1 MSWTTTINGV
11 SYTAPDVGENFWGTQ
26 VKNWMQAVG
35 GTGSGQGGMLKK
47 DGGLFQ
53 LLAEVNFGT
62 AFGIKALTYT
72 SGSANSGSAAGAG
85 QIRLKRA
92 DLVEWRN
99 NADSGNLTLGV
110 STSNWLQWQSVDL
123 ADISSSQTL
132 TNKSISGLTNTIS
145 NIALSSIVAPAAG
158 VLYSDGASIL
168 SETRLSLSRMAAG
181 TQYYV
186 LMGNGASSPSYQL
199 ITNNSVDAAAAI
211 ARTKLA
217 SGTASHVLINDGS
230 GVMSSEA
237 RLSLSRTADGTNNY
251 VLIAAGAG
259 VSPAYGLITNSNL
272 DAAAAIA
279 RTKIAAGSA
288 DHVII
293 NDGAGNLS
301 SEAQLSV
308 SRGGTGLSA
317 VGTSNQILGVNNAGN
332 ANEYKTFSV
341 GTSGTD
347 FAIAHSAGSV
357 VFNLPDSSA
366 ANRGAL
372 TSTDW
377 STFNNKIGGSG
388 TNGQVAL
395 FSAGS
400 TITSN
405 AAIQYSTSAN
415 SNTLSLLSGIKIGT
429 NTTVAASAGAGAIR
443 YNAGTLEFSDGAVWN
458 TLGFVGAGI
467 VSLNGLTA
475 VTQTFAVGTAGNDF
489 AISSATSTHTF
500 NLPDAGASARGVVTT
515 GTQTLAGVKT
525 FSSNAVFSSY
535 MTVGDII
542 SRDNSDAS
550 ISVSSGQTLWHP
562 NLDIQTGHTYS
573 IAGQMALVDELTGA
587 GTVDGDGTVFD
598 TSTDLTG
605 YSRLDAN
612 ESVTGGKTFSQRI
625 EALGGIYSVDVTTFG
640 SNLKF
645 AKSSETLFSADTSD
659 GADNKRIVFCGG
671 GANGASRGASL
682 ELAGNENGDAGAF
695 YAVAGTNANLTFV
708 ATGTGWTQ
716 LQGDGIGAP
725 ATSGT
730 AQSAGHIARFKG
742 GDNAIIDVGSNSA
755 TYQWIQATDL
765 STLAVNYPLALN
777 PNGGTV
783 SVGALFDISAST
795 AGQIKFPATQNASA
809 DANTLDDYEE
819 GTWTPSISFGG
830 GTTGITYNSR
840 VGRYLK
846 IGRVVTA
853 QGYVQLTSKGSSTGA
868 ANLTS
873 LPFTSVNVSN
883 AYTTVIISYY
893 NAFSS
898 LNYFLSAYVNTN
910 ATTCVFVQGS
920 NTGGVTAITDGN
932 FTNTSE
938 FIFSITYEAS

>member
-123 ADISSSQTL
+123 ADISSVQTF

-186 LMGNGASSPSYQL
+186 LTANGASSPSYAL

-288 DHVII
+288 NHVII

-317 VGTSNQILGVNNAGN
+317 VGTSNQVLGVNNAAN
-332 ANEYKTFSV
+332 ANEYKTLSV

-357 VFNLPDSSA
+357 VFNLPNSSSS
-366 ANRGAL
+366 NRGAL

-377 STFNNKIGGSG
+377 TTFNNKIGGSG

-400 TITSN
+400 TITSSS
-405 AAIQYSTSAN
+405 AIQYSTSSN

-429 NTTVAASAGAGAIR
+429 NTTVAATAGAGAIR
-443 YNAGTLEFSDGAVWN
+443 YNAGTLEFSDGAAWN
-458 TLGFVGAGI
+458 TLGVVGAGI
-467 VSLNGLTA
+467 VSLNALTA
-475 VTQTFAVGTAGNDF
+475 TTQTFAVGTAGTDF

-515 GTQTLAGVKT
+515 GAQTFAGDKT
-525 FSSNAVFSSY
+525 FSGNTVLNGTVTLGDATTDDVTFNGYVASAILPKTSGSY
-535 MTVGDII
+535 SLGSAAQNWDALYLDKGATNSGSIYFDAGTTKYIQGDAAGTTLTIGGFTT
-542 SRDNSDAS
+542 
-550 ISVSSGQTLWHP
+550 VSSPALTSSS
-562 NLDIQTGHTYS
+562 NLIGLRGLFTGVASTTFPYAAGSNTGAPLSVVSLGAGSRCGIFYSSDNNGNGPILDFLKSRTNSRTSVGNTAAVQSGDELGLISFQGDDGSNDNYASTYS
-573 IAGQMALVDELTGA
+573 GA
-587 GTVDGDGTVFD
+587 
-598 TSTDLTG
+598 
-605 YSRLDAN
+605 Y
-612 ESVTGGKTFSQRI
+612 I
-625 EALGGIYSVDVTTFG
+625 EAVTTQTWASG
-640 SNLKF
+640 SHGTKLNF
-645 AKSSETLFSADTSD
+645 YTTPNSSETTGIA
-659 GADNKRIVFCGG
+659 
-671 GANGASRGASL
+671 
-682 ELAGNENGDAGAF
+682 
-695 YAVAGTNANLTFV
+695 LTL
-708 ATGTGWTQ
+708 GQ
-716 LQGDGIGAP
+716 D
-725 ATSGT
+725 
-730 AQSAGHIARFKG
+730 K
-742 GDNAIIDVGSNSA
+742 SA
-755 TYQWIQATDL
+755 TVIGLLDL
-765 STLAVNYPLALN
+765 ST
-777 PNGGTV
+777 
-783 SVGALFDISAST
+783 ST

-819 GTWTPSISFGG
+819 GTWTPGISFGG
-830 GTTGITYNSR
+830 GTTGITYTTR
-840 VGRYLK
+840 VGYYTK
-846 IGRVVTA
+846 IGNRVYCTCDVT
-853 QGYVQLTSKGSSTGA
+853 LSNKGSSTGTSRITGLPYTSNSTGSSYGA
-868 ANLTS
+868 VSAGFFANLT
-873 LPFTSVNVSN
+873 T
-883 AYTTVIISYY
+883 A
-893 NAFSS
+893 
-898 LNYFLSAYVNTN
+898 NYFVSGYVETN
-910 ATTCVFVQGS
+910 ATTGIIL
-920 NTGGVTAITDGN
+920 GGGTSSSSN
-932 FTNTSE
+932 FTDANFQNATELILSIFY
-938 FIFSITYEAS
+938 FI

>member
-123 ADISSSQTL
+123 ADISSVQTF

-317 VGTSNQILGVNNAGN
+317 VGTSNQILGVNNAAN
-332 ANEYKTFSV
+332 ANEYKTLSV
-341 GTSGTD
+341 GTSGMD
-347 FAIAHSAGSV
+347 FAIAHTAGSV

-395 FSAGS
+395 FSGTS

-405 AAIQYSTSAN
+405 AAIAYSTSAN

-458 TLGFVGAGI
+458 TLGVVGAGI

-515 GTQTLAGVKT
+515 GAQTFAGDKT
-525 FSSNAVFSSY
+525 FSGNTVLNGTVTLGDATSDDITFNGYVASDILPKTTGTASLGSATQAWEDIYLDEGATNGGTIYFDAGTTKYIQSDATGATL
-535 MTVGDII
+535 TVG
-542 SRDNSDAS
+542 
-550 ISVSSGQTLWHP
+550 GFTTLAAP
-562 NLDIQTGHTYS
+562 
-573 IAGQMALVDELTGA
+573 ALT
-587 GTVDGDGTVFD
+587 
-598 TSTDLTG
+598 
-605 YSRLDAN
+605 
-612 ESVTGGKTFSQRI
+612 
-625 EALGGIYSVDVTTFG
+625 
-640 SNLKF
+640 
-645 AKSSETLFSADTSD
+645 
-659 GADNKRIVFCGG
+659 
-671 GANGASRGASL
+671 
-682 ELAGNENGDAGAF
+682 
-695 YAVAGTNANLTFV
+695 
-708 ATGTGWTQ
+708 
-716 LQGDGIGAP
+716 

-730 AQSAGHIARFKG
+730 FTSSLSVSGSVTGYTDEIRFPG
-742 GDNAIIDVGSNSA
+742 TGASSS
-755 TYQWIQATDL
+755 QAL
-765 STLAVNYPLALN
+765 STFSTGSPEMYFDHRATSNTGKFKFRNGTGGANTISTIDSTGIILDCN
-777 PNGGTV
+777 PANRSLLFSKAGDFDYEIKYNSGV
-783 SVGALFDISAST
+783 LDFLVPEQSGAPVAIQIQNTGLVYLPT
-795 AGQIKFPATQNASA
+795 GQIKFPATQNASA
-809 DANTLDDYEE
+809 DANTLDDYEK
-819 GTWTPSISFGG
+819 GTFTPTDQSGASLSFAA
-830 GTTGITYNSR
+830 GTAGFYT
-840 VGRYLK
+840 K
-846 IGRVVTA
+846 IGRDVHVWAQIIFPATA
-853 QGYVQLTSKGSSTGA
+853 SGA
-868 ANLTS
+868 AVQIS
-873 LPFTSVNVSN
+873 LPFTSANTSN
-883 AYTTVIISYY
+883 SYY
-893 NAFSS
+893 GGAVYTNQGSEFVSYLPPNSS
-898 LNYFLSAYVNTN
+898 SFYLRDNTDTGKTN
-910 ATTCVFVQGS
+910 ANLNSKF
-920 NTGGVTAITDGN
+920 IIIN
-932 FTNTSE
+932 FTYSV
-938 FIFSITYEAS
+938 

>member
-110 STSNWLQWQSVDL
+110 STSNWIQWQSVDL
-123 ADISSSQTL
+123 ADISSVQTL

-332 ANEYKTFSV
+332 ANEYKTLSV

-405 AAIQYSTSAN
+405 SAIQYSTSAN

-443 YNAGTLEFSDGAVWN
+443 YNAGTLEFSDGAAWN
-458 TLGFVGAGI
+458 TLGVVGAGI
-467 VSLNGLTA
+467 VSLNALTA
-475 VTQTFAVGTAGNDF
+475 VTQTFAVGTAGTDF

-515 GTQTLAGVKT
+515 GAQTFAGDKT
-525 FSSNAVFSSY
+525 FSGN
-535 MTVGDII
+535 TVLNGTVTLGDATSDDITFNGYVASDI
-542 SRDNSDAS
+542 LPKTTGTASLGSATQAWEDIYLDEGATNGGTIYFDAGTTKYIQSDA
-550 ISVSSGQTLWHP
+550 
-562 NLDIQTGHTYS
+562 
-573 IAGQMALVDELTGA
+573 A
-587 GTVDGDGTVFD
+587 GTTLTIGGFTSMVPPAAINAAGALTIGTNGSTTALTLSTAQAATFASSVTTTSYYYTKGDGSD
-598 TSTDLTG
+598 TAGSSNTG
-605 YSRLDAN
+605 ILFSNTAANRYITQQLDASN
-612 ESVTGGKTFSQRI
+612 NLLIGR
-625 EALGGIYSVDVTTFG
+625 YNG
-640 SNLKF
+640 S
-645 AKSSETLFSADTSD
+645 AWAT
-659 GADNKRIVFCGG
+659 IVKL
-671 GANGASRGASL
+671 NQDQSIL
-682 ELAGNENGDAGAF
+682 P
-695 YAVAGTNANLTFV
+695 
-708 ATGTGWTQ
+708 
-716 LQGDGIGAP
+716 IGLL
-725 ATSGT
+725 
-730 AQSAGHIARFKG
+730 
-742 GDNAIIDVGSNSA
+742 
-755 TYQWIQATDL
+755 DL
-765 STLAVNYPLALN
+765 ST
-777 PNGGTV
+777 
-783 SVGALFDISAST
+783 ST
-795 AGQIKFPATQNASA
+795 AGQIKFPASQNASGN
-809 DANTLDDYEE
+809 ANTLDDYKESAYVVTDQS
-819 GTWTPSISFGG
+819 GAGLSITNNEVSYTKVGNLVTISYYITYPATASG
-830 GTTGITYNSR
+830 ANSAVSIPLNATGVATGIVRSSYANTIFAFITSP
-840 VGRYLK
+840 G
-846 IGRVVTA
+846 TA
-853 QGYVQLTSKGSSTGA
+853 VNFYTNGNVQLTN
-868 ANLTS
+868 ANLSTVFILFS
-873 LPFTSVNVSN
+873 L
-883 AYTTVIISYY
+883 
-893 NAFSS
+893 
-898 LNYFLSAYVNTN
+898 
-910 ATTCVFVQGS
+910 
-920 NTGGVTAITDGN
+920 
-932 FTNTSE
+932 
-938 FIFSITYEAS
+938 TYEVAT

>member
-123 ADISSSQTL
+123 ADISSVQTL

-186 LMGNGASSPSYQL
+186 LMGNGASSPSYAL
-199 ITNNSVDAAAAI
+199 ITNNSV
-211 ARTKLA
+211 
-217 SGTASHVLINDGS
+217 
-230 GVMSSEA
+230 
-237 RLSLSRTADGTNNY
+237 
-251 VLIAAGAG
+251 
-259 VSPAYGLITNSNL
+259 

-317 VGTSNQILGVNNAGN
+317 VGTSNQILGVNNAAN
-332 ANEYKTFSV
+332 ANEYKTLSV
-341 GTSGTD
+341 GTSGMD
-347 FAIAHSAGSV
+347 FAIAHTAGSV

-377 STFNNKIGGSG
+377 TTFNNKIGGSG

-405 AAIQYSTSAN
+405 SAIQYSTSAN
-415 SNTLSLLSGIKIGT
+415 SNTLSLISGIKIGT
-429 NTTVAASAGAGAIR
+429 NTTVAATAGAGAIR
-443 YNAGTLEFSDGAVWN
+443 YNAGTLEFSDGADWN
-458 TLGFVGAGI
+458 TLGVVGAGI

-475 VTQTFAVGTAGNDF
+475 VTQTFAVGTAGTDF

-515 GTQTLAGVKT
+515 GAQIFAGDKT
-525 FSSNAVFSSY
+525 FSGN
-535 MTVGDII
+535 TVL
-542 SRDNSDAS
+542 N
-550 ISVSSGQTLWHP
+550 
-562 NLDIQTGHTYS
+562 
-573 IAGQMALVDELTGA
+573 
-587 GTVDGDGTVFD
+587 GTVTLGDA
-598 TSTDLTG
+598 TSD
-605 YSRLDAN
+605 
-612 ESVTGGKTFSQRI
+612 
-625 EALGGIYSVDVTTFG
+625 DVTFNG
-640 SNLKF
+640 YV
-645 AKSSETLFSADTSD
+645 ASAILP
-659 GADNKRIVFCGG
+659 K
-671 GANGASRGASL
+671 
-682 ELAGNENGDAGAF
+682 
-695 YAVAGTNANLTFV
+695 
-708 ATGTGWTQ
+708 
-716 LQGDGIGAP
+716 
-725 ATSGT
+725 TSGSYSLGSA
-730 AQSAGHIARFKG
+730 AQNW
-742 GDNAIIDVGSNSA
+742 D
-755 TYQWIQATDL
+755 
-765 STLAVNYPLALN
+765 ALY
-777 PNGGTV
+777 
-783 SVGALFDISAST
+783 
-795 AGQIKFPATQNASA
+795 AGQIKFPATQNASS
-809 DANTLDDYEE
+809 DPNTLDDYEE
-819 GTWTPSISFGG
+819 FTFTATVQGLTTAGTYSYVVREGY
-830 GTTGITYNSR
+830 GT
-840 VGRYLK
+840 K
-846 IGRVVTA
+846 IGNRVSINIFVFW
-853 QGYVQLTSKGSSTGA
+853 SSTGSDGSGD
-868 ANLTS
+868 LVIS
-873 LPFTSVNVSN
+873 GLPFAAGSFSAGDIGYLNNIALN
-883 AYTTVIISYY
+883 ANSI
-893 NAFSS
+893 A
-898 LNYFLSAYVNTN
+898 SAYADTGNTYIRI
-910 ATTCVFVQGS
+910 VQYA
-920 NTGGVTAITDGN
+920 TGGGGISPVPIDHSGGIIL
-932 FTNTSE
+932 SMQYR
-938 FIFSITYEAS
+938 I

>member
-11 SYTAPDVGENFWGTQ
+11 SYAAPDVGELFWGTQ

-62 AFGIKALTYT
+62 AFGIKAITYT

-110 STSNWLQWQSVDL
+110 STSNWLQWQSIDL
-123 ADISSSQTL
+123 ADISSVQTL
-132 TNKSISGLTNTIS
+132 TNKSISGLNNTIS

-168 SETRLSLSRMAAG
+168 SETRLSLSRMATG

-186 LMGNGASSPSYQL
+186 LTGNGASSPSYAL
-199 ITNNSVDAAAAI
+199 ITNNSVDASAAI

-288 DHVII
+288 NHVII

-317 VGTSNQILGVNNAGN
+317 VGTSNQVLGVNNAGN
-332 ANEYKTFSV
+332 ANEYKTLSV

-377 STFNNKIGGSG
+377 TTFNNKIGGSG

-395 FSAGS
+395 FNAGS

-405 AAIQYSTSAN
+405 AAIAYSTSAN

-429 NTTVAASAGAGAIR
+429 NTTVAGTAGAGAIR
-443 YNAGTLEFSDGAVWN
+443 YNSGTLEFSDGAAWN
-458 TLGFVGAGI
+458 TLGVVGAGI
-467 VSLNGLTA
+467 VSLNALTA
-475 VTQTFAVGTAGNDF
+475 TTQTFAVGTAGTDF

-515 GTQTLAGVKT
+515 GTQTFAGDKT
-525 FSSNAVFSSY
+525 FSGNTVLNGTVTLGDATTDDVTFNGYVASAILPKTSGSYSLGSTAQNWDALYLDKGATNSGSIYFDAGTTKYIQGNAAGTILTIGGFTSMVPPAAINAAGALTIGTNGSTTALTLSTAQAATFASSVTTSSY
-535 MTVGDII
+535 YYTKGDGSDTAGSSNTGILFSNTAANRYI
-542 SRDNSDAS
+542 TQQLDAS
-550 ISVSSGQTLWHP
+550 N
-562 NLDIQTGHTYS
+562 NLLIGRYNGSAWATIVKLNQDQS
-573 IAGQMALVDELTGA
+573 ILP
-587 GTVDGDGTVFD
+587 
-598 TSTDLTG
+598 
-605 YSRLDAN
+605 
-612 ESVTGGKTFSQRI
+612 
-625 EALGGIYSVDVTTFG
+625 
-640 SNLKF
+640 
-645 AKSSETLFSADTSD
+645 
-659 GADNKRIVFCGG
+659 
-671 GANGASRGASL
+671 
-682 ELAGNENGDAGAF
+682 
-695 YAVAGTNANLTFV
+695 
-708 ATGTGWTQ
+708 
-716 LQGDGIGAP
+716 IGLL
-725 ATSGT
+725 
-730 AQSAGHIARFKG
+730 
-742 GDNAIIDVGSNSA
+742 
-755 TYQWIQATDL
+755 DL
-765 STLAVNYPLALN
+765 ST
-777 PNGGTV
+777 
-783 SVGALFDISAST
+783 ST
-795 AGQIKFPATQNASA
+795 AGQIKFPASQNASA

-819 GTWTPSISFGG
+819 GTWSPGFKCGSTAASLSVTVGTYIKIGKTVYVSGTLTVSNLNGGSGNLVISNLPFSSQ
-830 GTTGITYNSR
+830 TTSGISGYLGITYAGNM
-840 VGRYLK
+840 
-846 IGRVVTA
+846 
-853 QGYVQLTSKGSSTGA
+853 SSFTGA
-868 ANLTS
+868 RGFIEIN
-873 LPFTSVNVSN
+873 
-883 AYTTVIISYY
+883 
-893 NAFSS
+893 
-898 LNYFLSAYVNTN
+898 NTIASIYLDN
-910 ATTCVFVQGS
+910 ATTY
-920 NTGGVTAITDGN
+920 TAATQAN
-932 FTNTSE
+932 ATATTQLY
-938 FIFSITYEAS
+938 FSGFYYSAS

>member
-123 ADISSSQTL
+123 ADISSSQTF

-145 NIALSSIVAPAAG
+145 NIAISSIVAPAAG

-186 LMGNGASSPSYQL
+186 LTGNGASSPSYAL

-288 DHVII
+288 NHVVI
-293 NDGAGNLS
+293 NDGSGNLS

-317 VGTSNQILGVNNAGN
+317 VGTSNQVLGVNNAGN
-332 ANEYKTFSV
+332 ANEYKTLSV

-357 VFNLPDSSA
+357 VFNLPNSSSS
-366 ANRGAL
+366 NRGAL

-377 STFNNKIGGSG
+377 TTFNNKIGGSG

-405 AAIQYSTSAN
+405 SAIQYSTSAN

-429 NTTVAASAGAGAIR
+429 NTTVAASAGTGAIR
-443 YNAGTLEFSDGAVWN
+443 YNSGVLEYSDGVNWN
-458 TLGFVGAGI
+458 TLGVAGAGI
-467 VSLNGLTA
+467 LTLNALNATA
-475 VTQTFAVGTAGNDF
+475 QTMVVGTAGTDF
-489 AISSATSTHTF
+489 AISSASSTHTF
-500 NLPDAGASARGVVTT
+500 NLPDAGSSARGVVTT

-525 FSSNAVFSSY
+525 FSNNAVFSSY

-573 IAGQMALVDELTGA
+573 IAGQMVLVDELTGA

-605 YSRLDAN
+605 YSRLDRN

-625 EALGGIYSVDVTTFG
+625 EALGGINVTGAIFSPAALTIN
-640 SNLKF
+640 NL
-645 AKSSETLFSADTSD
+645 AATYAGGLYPTNLVIQDFSL
-659 GADNKRIVFCGG
+659 
-671 GANGASRGASL
+671 AN
-682 ELAGNENGDAGAF
+682 
-695 YAVAGTNANLTFV
+695 
-708 ATGTGWTQ
+708 TGTGGGIQFVGYTNAGASASTFGEIKSYKENATA
-716 LQGDGIGAP
+716 GDSSSAMKFSTNRNGVGARLVF
-725 ATSGT
+725 SL
-730 AQSAGHIARFKG
+730 
-742 GDNAIIDVGSNSA
+742 GS
-755 TYQWIQATDL
+755 DL
-765 STLAVNYPLALN
+765 SAAFTGLL
-777 PNGGTV
+777 
-783 SVGALFDISAST
+783 DISAST
-795 AGQIKFPATQNASA
+795 AGQIKFPVGQNASS
-809 DANTLDDYEE
+809 DPNTFDDYEE
-819 GTWTPSISFGG
+819 GTWIPTDQSGASLSFSA
-830 GTTGITYNSR
+830 GTAGFYTKF
-840 VGRYLK
+840 GRDVHVWAQ
-846 IGRVVTA
+846 IIFPVTA
-853 QGYVQLTSKGSSTGA
+853 SGA
-868 ANLTS
+868 AVQIS
-873 LPFTSVNVSN
+873 LPFTSANVSN
-883 AYTTVIISYY
+883 SYY
-893 NAFSS
+893 TGATYTNQGSEFVAYLPPNFSS
-898 LNYFLSAYVNTN
+898 FLLRDNTDTGKTN
-910 ATTCVFVQGS
+910 ANLSSKFLVV
-920 NTGGVTAITDGN
+920 N
-932 FTNTSE
+932 FTYSV
-938 FIFSITYEAS
+938 

>member
-123 ADISSSQTL
+123 ADISSSQTF

-145 NIALSSIVAPAAG
+145 NIAISSIVAPAAG

-186 LMGNGASSPSYQL
+186 LTGNGASSPSYAL

-211 ARTKLA
+211 ARTKIA

-288 DHVII
+288 NHVVI
-293 NDGAGNLS
+293 NDGSGNLS

-332 ANEYKTFSV
+332 ANEYKTLSV

-357 VFNLPDSSA
+357 VFNLPDSST

-377 STFNNKIGGSG
+377 TTFNNKIGGSG

-395 FSAGS
+395 FSGTS
-400 TITSN
+400 TVTSN
-405 AAIQYSTSAN
+405 SAIQYSTSAN

-429 NTTVAASAGAGAIR
+429 NTMVAVTAGAGAIR
-443 YNAGTLEFSDGAVWN
+443 YNAGTLEFSDGAAWN
-458 TLGFVGAGI
+458 TLGVVGAGI
-467 VSLNGLTA
+467 VSLNSLTA
-475 VTQTFAVGTAGNDF
+475 TTQTFAVGTAGTDF
-489 AISSATSTHTF
+489 AISSASSTHTF

-515 GTQTLAGVKT
+515 GSQTFAGTKT

-573 IAGQMALVDELTGA
+573 IAGQMVLVDELTGA

-605 YSRLDAN
+605 YSRLDRN

-625 EALGGIYSVDVTTFG
+625 EALGGINVTGTIASSG
-640 SNLKF
+640 ALTISPVINSNLIL
-645 AKSSETLFSADTSD
+645 S
-659 GADNKRIVFCGG
+659 C
-671 GANGASRGASL
+671 
-682 ELAGNENGDAGAF
+682 
-695 YAVAGTNANLTFV
+695 
-708 ATGTGWTQ
+708 TGTGWVQ
-716 LQGDGIGAP
+716 LQGDGIAAP
-725 ATSGT
+725 ASSGST
-730 AQSAGHIARFKG
+730 QSNGHIARFKG
-742 GDNAIIDVGSNSA
+742 GNNAIIDFGSNSL
-755 TYQWIQATDL
+755 TYLWIQATDL
-765 STLAVNYPLALN
+765 SDLSVNYPLALN

-783 SVGALFDISAST
+783 SVGALLDLSAST
-795 AGQIKFPATQNASA
+795 AGQIKFPVGQNASA

-819 GTWTPSISFGG
+819 GEATISITFGG
-830 GTTGITYNSR
+830 SSTGLTLNSSYNKI
-840 VGRYLK
+840 RYVK
-846 IGRVVTA
+846 IGRKVSIS
-853 QGYVQLTSKGSSTGA
+853 GYIVFTNKGSSTGNA
-868 ANLTS
+868 LLTG
-873 LPFTSVNVSN
+873 LPFTSQNENSSF
-883 AYTTVIISYY
+883 ASISIGYY
-893 NAFSS
+893 AGMSS
-898 LNYFLSAYVNTN
+898 LTDGFGAYISSNSTSMTLLTGG
-910 ATTCVFVQGS
+910 ATTTPQL
-920 NTGGVTAITDGN
+920 THAN
-932 FTNTSE
+932 FTNSSE
-938 FIFSITYEAS
+938 FMLGGWYYANA

>member
-123 ADISSSQTL
+123 ADISSVQTF

-186 LMGNGASSPSYQL
+186 LTGNGASSPSYTL

-293 NDGAGNLS
+293 NDGVGNLS

-317 VGTSNQILGVNNAGN
+317 VGTSNQVLGVNNAAN
-332 ANEYKTFSV
+332 ANEYKTLSV

-357 VFNLPDSSA
+357 VFNLPDSSSS
-366 ANRGAL
+366 NRGAL

-377 STFNNKIGGSG
+377 TTFNNKIGGSG

-405 AAIQYSTSAN
+405 AAIAYSTSAN

-458 TLGFVGAGI
+458 TLGVVGAGI
-467 VSLNGLTA
+467 VSLNALTA
-475 VTQTFAVGTAGNDF
+475 TTQTFAVGTAGTDF

-515 GTQTLAGVKT
+515 GTQTFAGVKT

-535 MTVGDII
+535 VTLGDII
-542 SRDNSDAS
+542 SRDNSDGS
-550 ISVSSGQTLWHP
+550 VSVSSGQTLWHP

-573 IAGQMALVDELTGA
+573 IAGQMVFVDELTGA

-625 EALGGIYSVDVTTFG
+625 EALGGINTTIGKFSEKVLSGSSSAISLGVTENNASPLQSILNGSVKGGLFLTNFNTG
-640 SNLKF
+640 G
-645 AKSSETLFSADTSD
+645 FSARQT
-659 GADNKRIVFCGG
+659 F
-671 GANGASRGASL
+671 
-682 ELAGNENGDAGAF
+682 F
-695 YAVAGTNANLTFV
+695 Y
-708 ATGTGWTQ
+708 
-716 LQGDGIGAP
+716 P
-725 ATSGT
+725 
-730 AQSAGHIARFKG
+730 H
-742 GDNAIIDVGSNSA
+742 SA
-755 TYQWIQATDL
+755 TIGTTYGAC
-765 STLAVNYPLALN
+765 
-777 PNGGTV
+777 PNGYELGRLDFWAAYDSSGIAEGV
-783 SVGALFDISAST
+783 RISASS
-795 AGQIKFPATQNASA
+795 TQNWSNSTTTGAKLEFYTRPNSG
-809 DANTLDDYEE
+809 ANTALALTLNSDGTASFAQNIIMANGKGIDFSATSNASGMSSEILSDYEE
-819 GTWTPSISFGG
+819 GTWTPGIAFGG
-830 GTTGITYNSR
+830 GSTGVTYGASNGGIYTKIGTHVFVCALLQLTNKGSSSGAVTITNLPFTIRNTASAYASVDVGYFADMSGLTAGIWGYGIVNSTGLQMYTGGATISTGITN
-840 VGRYLK
+840 
-846 IGRVVTA
+846 
-853 QGYVQLTSKGSSTGA
+853 
-868 ANLTS
+868 
-873 LPFTSVNVSN
+873 
-883 AYTTVIISYY
+883 
-893 NAFSS
+893 
-898 LNYFLSAYVNTN
+898 
-910 ATTCVFVQGS
+910 
-920 NTGGVTAITDGN
+920 GN
-932 FTNTSE
+932 FTNSSSLMIS
-938 FIFSITYEAS
+938 FNYVV